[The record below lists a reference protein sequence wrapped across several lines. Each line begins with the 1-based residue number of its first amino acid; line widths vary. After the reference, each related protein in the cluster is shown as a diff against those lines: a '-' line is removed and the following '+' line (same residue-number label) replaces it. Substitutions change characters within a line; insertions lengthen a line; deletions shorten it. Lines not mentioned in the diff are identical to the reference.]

1 MTIEDRKNQATLRFQ
16 LMDLLTNCSTDAEF
30 LKRLLWA
37 QKYIKNALTDFT
49 KEEIDAVSED

>member
-16 LMDLLTNCSTDAEF
+16 LMNLLTNCSTDEEF

-37 QKYIKNALTDFT
+37 QKYIRNALTDFT